1 MKFIAKEYR
10 QLLASHGLDTFPSI
24 WDAKVDWFEEP
35 NERRGGW
42 SGVGKLNLSE
52 GDCEKGIFLKRQ
64 QNHQRRTLK
73 HPVFGQPTFA
83 SEFAM
88 IQYLARNGVPSLKP
102 VAFGVRPSSKG
113 EQAILMT
120 EELAGFQSLESL
132 TEMLFSKKRASIS
145 EQNQVLRQVARTVSK
160 LHFVGVQHRS
170 LYPKHL
176 FVHKDPSKDVVV
188 IDLEKS
194 RIKWLGLVRTLY
206 DLATLNRHA
215 QYWSKTR
222 RLYFYLQYL
231 GEPRL
236 TTFSKWLCRLIIRR
250 SNRVKK

>member
-1 MKFIAKEYR
+1 M
-10 QLLASHGLDTFPSI
+10 
-24 WDAKVDWFEEP
+24 
-35 NERRGGW
+35 
-42 SGVGKLNLSE
+42 
-52 GDCEKGIFLKRQ
+52 
-64 QNHQRRTLK
+64 
-73 HPVFGQPTFA
+73 
-83 SEFAM
+83 
-88 IQYLARNGVPSLKP
+88 
-102 VAFGVRPSSKG
+102 
-113 EQAILMT
+113 
-120 EELAGFQSLESL
+120 
-132 TEMLFSKKRASIS
+132 
-145 EQNQVLRQVARTVSK
+145 LRQVARTVSK

-176 FVHKDPSKDVVV
+176 FVHKELSKDVVV

-194 RIKWLGLVRTLY
+194 RIKWLGLIRTLY

-222 RLYFYLQYL
+222 RLYFYLEYL